1 MGVSQYTN
9 IHAKGTEASTAPAPH
24 QLFSAIATLSIARW
38 WQAGRLTSLWGLAGL
53 ALAQYIV
60 TSGSIFFFFFSLRC
74 WDTGSSI
81 ISYISYLF
89 DTAAVCSSPSST
101 LTRRTNHS
109 NTEGEVS
116 FVCCVGERKNIQ
128 LVSSLDSQLL
138 LPYRP
143 TEGTE
148 AAASPLLN
156 VLPTLC
162 VPMYL

>member
-1 MGVSQYTN
+1 MVAFSSSSSYVS
-9 IHAKGTEASTAPAPH
+9 
-24 QLFSAIATLSIARW
+24 
-38 WQAGRLTSLWGLAGL
+38 
-53 ALAQYIV
+53 
-60 TSGSIFFFFFSLRC
+60 SLRC

-101 LTRRTNHS
+101 LTRRTNHHGD
-109 NTEGEVS
+109 TEGEVS

-148 AAASPLLN
+148 AAALPLLN
-156 VLPTLC
+156 VLPPLC
-162 VPMYL
+162 VPIYL